1 MKAIYTSDGTTQSV
15 ERQDDIAEV
24 TTGPG
29 YAWPGQTTCRVM
41 NTGNGYIA
49 FFPAPNCTKQDYY
62 VVLDYTQAYDLVLG
76 LSMFK
81 KELGFED
88 E

>member
-1 MKAIYTSDGTTQSV
+1 MKAIYTSDSTEQVVQRS
-15 ERQDDIAEV
+15 EDIAWV
-24 TTGPG
+24 NTGTG
-29 YAWPGQTTCRVM
+29 YRHIGETLCEVM

-49 FFPAPNCTKQDYY
+49 RFPAPNCTMQDYY
-62 VVLDYTQAYDLVLG
+62 VCLDYSQAYDLVLG

-81 KELGFED
+81 KELGFKD